1 MKDFATIL
9 NKPKS
14 KVLILRR
21 EGSLGDAVLT
31 CAYYSS
37 LKQFNK
43 NIEINVFCF
52 HSAYEYCKKLKEI
65 DHLYRIKIRK
75 IRKHR
80 CFIYFLFLGLLFRFK
95 KMDLI
100 IDDNPFDGLNWK
112 MFIWLM
118 GRNKIFT
125 NTQGYPSVPARV
137 KGVLA
142 QLGIPYQKP
151 NIEILPE
158 AQKTVN
164 KFLELNKIS
173 NFIVFNCFGSVMEKS
188 FSPSTFKKMIE
199 KIREKNKEIAIIF
212 PYQLFLEKILTQ
224 YKTEDENIFFF
235 LTRTPHEVFSLLAD
249 SRNKLLISPDTS
261 FIHIAAAL
269 NKNTICV
276 RKKNSYYPSCN
287 ELATEIVTNSENI
300 NDIDFNL
307 FSQALDKYNI

>member
-1 MKDFATIL
+1 MNDFTKVL
-9 NKPKS
+9 KKPKS

-31 CAYYSS
+31 HGYYSS

-43 NIEINVFCF
+43 DIEIHVFCF

-75 IRKHR
+75 LRKHR
-80 CFIYFLFLGLLFRFK
+80 CFIYFLFLGLLFRLK

-112 MFIWLM
+112 MFTWLM

-125 NTQGYPSVPARV
+125 NKQGYPSVPARV

-142 QLGIPYQKP
+142 ELGIPYQKP
-151 NIEILPE
+151 TIEILPE

-164 KFLELNKIS
+164 EFLKLNKIS
-173 NFIVFNCFGSVMEKS
+173 DYIVLNCFASAPERNFTPVM
-188 FSPSTFKKMIE
+188 FKNMVKE
-199 KIREKNKEIAIIF
+199 IRRKDKEIAIIL

-224 YKTEDENIFFF
+224 FKTDDKNVFFF
-235 LTRTPHEVFSLLAD
+235 PTRTPQEVFALLAD
-249 SRNKLLISPDTS
+249 NRNKLLISPDTS
-261 FIHIAAAL
+261 FIHIAAVL
-269 NKNTICV
+269 NKNTISI
-276 RKKNSYYPSCN
+276 RNKISYYPACN
-287 ELATEIVTNSENI
+287 NLATEIVANSENV

-307 FSQALDKYNI
+307 FSQALNKYNI